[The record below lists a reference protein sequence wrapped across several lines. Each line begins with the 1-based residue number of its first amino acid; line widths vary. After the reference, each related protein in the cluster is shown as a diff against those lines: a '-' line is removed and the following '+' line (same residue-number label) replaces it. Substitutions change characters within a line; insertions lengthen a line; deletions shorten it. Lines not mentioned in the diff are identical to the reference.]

1 MNSPAPA
8 FAHKVAVYIGRFQ
21 PFHNGHLALLQR
33 ALGLGERVVVVLGS
47 SFQARS
53 PKNPFNW
60 EERAAMIRL
69 ALPAEVRDRLHFVPV
84 RDYYS
89 DEDWVAAVQAGVAEH
104 CEGSR
109 DIGLVGH
116 FKDASSY
123 YLDRFPGWTLHSCE
137 REGAV
142 DATGLRQALF
152 EAGTDEVAAGLE
164 LVALHIP
171 KPVVAFLR
179 SWAQLPYFPRLCREN
194 AKLRK
199 NRKAWAGSPFEPI
212 FVTVDSVVTC
222 ADKVLLV
229 VRGGETG
236 EGLYALPGG
245 FLEPDERLLQ
255 GAMRELREE
264 TTLGLLDSQLET
276 CFRGVAVFD
285 HPERSLRGRTITHAH
300 RFALGGDR
308 LPPVLGADDAVS
320 AVWMDIDQL
329 VTLEDRFF
337 EDHFHILNHF
347 LKLVKRESDR

>member
-1 MNSPAPA
+1 MTSPA

-21 PFHNGHLALLQR
+21 PFHNGHLALLER

-69 ALPAEVRDRLHFVPV
+69 AVPAEVRDRLHFVPV

-89 DEDWVAAVQAGVAEH
+89 DDEWVAAVRAGVAEQ
-104 CEGSR
+104 CDGSR

-123 YLDRFPGWTLHSCE
+123 YLERFQGWALHSCE
-137 REGAV
+137 RQGAV

-152 EAGTDEVAAGLE
+152 EAGTDGVDSGLE
-164 LVALHIP
+164 LLSLHVP
-171 KPVVAFLR
+171 KAVGAFLR
-179 SWAQLPYFPRLCREN
+179 SWAQLPYFERLCRES

-222 ADKVLLV
+222 ANKVLLV

-236 EGLYALPGG
+236 AGLYALPGG

-264 TTLGLLDSQLET
+264 TMLGLLDSQLES
-276 CFRGVAVFD
+276 CLRGVAVFD

-300 RFALGGDR
+300 HFTLGGDR
-308 LPPVLGADDAVS
+308 PPQVKGADDAVS
-320 AVWMDIDQL
+320 AVWMDFDRL
-329 VTLEDRFF
+329 VELEDQFF

-347 LKLVKRESDR
+347 LKLIERGGPR